1 MKRARRRRPPL
12 LSLLLTLGV
21 AVLSVALA
29 PACSED
35 GVTPDCPAVPL
46 YDIGAAGERN
56 AAEDE
61 RLKAVDAGCLTDIDT
76 TVPPP

>member
-1 MKRARRRRPPL
+1 MKGVRSFPL
-12 LSLLLTLGV
+12 AILATSAVAALSI
-21 AVLSVALA
+21 ALF

-35 GVTPDCPAVPL
+35 GVTPNCPAVPL

-61 RLKAVDAGCLTDIDT
+61 RLKAVDAGCMTDLDRT
-76 TVPPP
+76 DAGQTP